1 MSESQV
7 RVAAPPLRAFCQTVF
22 ERAGVPADSA
32 FLVADALIDADLR
45 GVSTHGLVRFPI
57 YVARVRQRL
66 INPTPE
72 FRVIRQQG
80 ATVVLDGDDGFG
92 QVVGAEGMRRAVA
105 LARDHG
111 VGLCAMRNSSHLGAL
126 AYVAVMAISQRMIGI
141 VMTITNP
148 VIAPWGGVMPKLGNN
163 PLAIAVPAGDREPII
178 LDMACSQVARG
189 NLILAD
195 KMGKPIP
202 LTWALD
208 NSGTADRRPRRG
220 PRGLATA
227 RGRTQR
233 RGSGP
238 HRRPLGRGVGRG
250 TVRRRLRRYLRHD
263 AAPAVGTSGHGLDV
277 AACCPFPDFVGAV
290 TAMIDE
296 CKASPRSEGVEE
308 IFMPGELEARRRAQ
322 NLPGRFSGEPR
333 GPRRGKGR
341 RGRVRRGLAVLA
353 RSIRRSHAAGMTK
366 SQ

>member
-1 MSESQV
+1 MSESHV
-7 RVAAPPLRAFCQTVF
+7 RVAAPALRTFCQTVF
-22 ERAGVPADSA
+22 ERAGVPAESA
-32 FLVADALIDADLR
+32 ILVADALIDADLR

-105 LARDHG
+105 LAREHG

-126 AYVAVMAISQRMIGI
+126 AYVAVMAVSQGMIGI

-163 PLAIAVPAGDREPII
+163 PLAVAVPAGDREPII

-189 NLILAD
+189 NLILAE
-195 KMGKPIP
+195 KMGKQIP

-208 NSGTADRRPRRG
+208 NRGRPTDD
-220 PRGLATA
+220 PAAGLAGSLLPVGGHKGAGLALIVGLLGGVLAGAPFGAGCGDIFDMT
-227 RGRTQR
+227 RPQR
-233 RGSGP
+233 
-238 HRRPLGRGVGRG
+238 LGH
-250 TVRRRLRRYLRHD
+250 L
-263 AAPAVGTSGHGLDV
+263 AMALDV
-277 AACCPFPDFVGAV
+277 AACCPFPDFVQAV
-290 TAMIDE
+290 TAMIGE
-296 CKASPRSEGVEE
+296 CKTSPRRDGVDE

-322 NLPGRFSGEPR
+322 N
-333 GPRRGKGR
+333 RRDGFP
-341 RGRVRRGLAVLA
+341 VSPVVLA
-353 RSIRRSHAAGMTK
+353 EARAVGAEFRVDWPL
-366 SQ
+366 